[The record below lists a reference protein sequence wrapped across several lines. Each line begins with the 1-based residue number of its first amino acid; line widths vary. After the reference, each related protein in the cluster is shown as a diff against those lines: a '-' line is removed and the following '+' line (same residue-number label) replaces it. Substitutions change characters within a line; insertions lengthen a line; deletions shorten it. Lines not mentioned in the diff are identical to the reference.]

1 MPFSGQRLRKAS
13 LRKEFSMDARF
24 RFFFFTG
31 SRPQNIIRITAAA
44 ASAAAA
50 ADTTE
55 TSCTTDT
62 ITDYAA
68 AMFSVPGQHASATSG
83 GVSDAW

>member
-13 LRKEFSMDARF
+13 LRKEFSMDVRF
-24 RFFFFTG
+24 RFFFHHRQ
-31 SRPQNIIRITAAA
+31 SSAKYYQNHCCCCA
-44 ASAAAA
+44 AAAA

-55 TSCTTDT
+55 NSCTTDT